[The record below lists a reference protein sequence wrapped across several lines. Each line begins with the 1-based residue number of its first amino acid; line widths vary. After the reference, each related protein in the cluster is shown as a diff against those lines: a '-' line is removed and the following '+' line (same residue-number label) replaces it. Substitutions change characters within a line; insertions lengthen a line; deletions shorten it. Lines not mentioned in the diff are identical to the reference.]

1 MSEQQRD
8 YGCHFTWGWLG
19 DHLKNKTLRYI
30 KDRIESLDREVE
42 FQEDK
47 TVQRDLPRLY
57 ALKGFLTYHRGKT
70 EGNDEWL
77 DEGKDFLE
85 RALEECG
92 TGNLGY
98 KYIIVSNL
106 KCISTSREEKL
117 EYANNLM
124 DICSGDGND
133 DCIMREVHAMQAYA
147 AGHFHLRKLCME
159 HYEMAGTSQAEW
171 CFGLALVNEKNGL
184 HYQTV
189 LELLDHAIELDKS
202 YVEAKLKKAKILFLL
217 EKREKADRILKEI
230 LKDHKNSLKIM
241 EEVAMAYSRNN
252 PQKAINLFEECY
264 NTNNQRQKA
273 LRGLGSVYLT
283 LWNNSTRDKYLDLS
297 IKYRSE
303 LVSKEDNSKIFDL
316 TNLAES
322 LLCKYSF
329 KKDEKMKKDLKRIY
343 SRITRELNKKQL
355 NTDSEI
361 ETCFRIAKY
370 HKKMNNETEEIKYL
384 GNILGKVGEAKK
396 ENNSNTSQNISM
408 AITRLQELI
417 EKKHEKSFQIKI
429 WLLKYEEKFDEA
441 IEFLEEKE
449 EEEGLKEL
457 YKEILLK
464 EKANCYVDW
473 VQNEKTEPGR
483 IRSLLQNV
491 EVAVSNIKTGDESK
505 LDYIYRFIPEYD
517 DTKRMKV
524 NFEKLITK
532 LKDIDSIED
541 SLYSELLRE
550 VKLVLDRTIH
560 YLYMVVV
567 PDGDPQQNTSY
578 PNMSEFI
585 TCKTDDARLVSLE
598 KKLKSIFW
606 RGTKKAEGVKI
617 DLLGI
622 LPQLKDFNRY
632 FVSSNYPWYEDL
644 HKIRNLS
651 SHKPDVI
658 VSGSLKALGEEKLME
673 MAINATFYAACV
685 FRFVKTI
692 QTE

>member
-1 MSEQQRD
+1 
-8 YGCHFTWGWLG
+8 
-19 DHLKNKTLRYI
+19 
-30 KDRIESLDREVE
+30 
-42 FQEDK
+42 
-47 TVQRDLPRLY
+47 
-57 ALKGFLTYHRGKT
+57 
-70 EGNDEWL
+70 
-77 DEGKDFLE
+77 
-85 RALEECG
+85 
-92 TGNLGY
+92 
-98 KYIIVSNL
+98 
-106 KCISTSREEKL
+106 
-117 EYANNLM
+117 
-124 DICSGDGND
+124 
-133 DCIMREVHAMQAYA
+133 
-147 AGHFHLRKLCME
+147 
-159 HYEMAGTSQAEW
+159 
-171 CFGLALVNEKNGL
+171 
-184 HYQTV
+184 
-189 LELLDHAIELDKS
+189 
-202 YVEAKLKKAKILFLL
+202 
-217 EKREKADRILKEI
+217 
-230 LKDHKNSLKIM
+230 
-241 EEVAMAYSRNN
+241 
-252 PQKAINLFEECY
+252 
-264 NTNNQRQKA
+264 
-273 LRGLGSVYLT
+273 
-283 LWNNSTRDKYLDLS
+283 
-297 IKYRSE
+297 
-303 LVSKEDNSKIFDL
+303 
-316 TNLAES
+316 
-322 LLCKYSF
+322 
-329 KKDEKMKKDLKRIY
+329 
-343 SRITRELNKKQL
+343 
-355 NTDSEI
+355 
-361 ETCFRIAKY
+361 
-370 HKKMNNETEEIKYL
+370 MNNETEEIKYL
-384 GNILGKVGEAKK
+384 GDILGKVGEAKK
-396 ENNSNTSQNISM
+396 ENNSNTSQYISM
-408 AITRLQELI
+408 AIARLQELI

-429 WLLKYEEKFDEA
+429 WLLKNEEKFDEA

-473 VQNEKTEPGR
+473 VQNEKTEPER

-578 PNMSEFI
+578 PNMSEYANM
-585 TCKTDDARLVSLE
+585 TDDDDARLVSLE

-606 RGTKKAEGVKI
+606 RGTKKAEGEKI
-617 DLLGI
+617 DLLGT